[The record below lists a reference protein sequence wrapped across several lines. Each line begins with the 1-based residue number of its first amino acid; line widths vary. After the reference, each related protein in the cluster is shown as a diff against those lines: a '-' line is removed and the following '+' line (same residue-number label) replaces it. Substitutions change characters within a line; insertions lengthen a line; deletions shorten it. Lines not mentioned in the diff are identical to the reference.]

1 MTLKKPYDLKRITP
15 SVYGDRKRIR
25 GEVVALLHISFN
37 DRGLKLIDTKSRT
50 VRLNEIHELM
60 LTDEEKA
67 GPGSIADRVRA
78 IAFFEITEPGLIVV
92 GDKVYVNKKFVGT
105 LVGYDETHMPN
116 HMNIVLKTKNL
127 EEPEIRVGD
136 ILIFKSS

>member
-1 MTLKKPYDLKRITP
+1 MNKPYDLKRITP
-15 SVYGDRKRIR
+15 NVYGERKRVKGKI
-25 GEVVALLHISFN
+25 VALLHISFN
-37 DRGLKLIDTKSRT
+37 DRGLKLIGTKSRT

-67 GPGSIADRVRA
+67 CPGGSADRVRA
-78 IAFFEITEPGLIVV
+78 LAFFEIIEPGLIVF
-92 GDKVYVNKKFVGT
+92 GDKVYINGEYVGI

-116 HMNIVLKTKNL
+116 HMNIVLKSKNL
-127 EEPEIRVGD
+127 VEPKIKVGD